1 MFIGEAFK
9 IFDKASCRII
19 GIADVIV
26 MDFHMRVPTHFE
38 SFRQINNLQGKF
50 TAKYNNQYIDKGRT
64 QKKYKKIK
72 ISKPK
77 HKDHYIYI
85 QTILQSSQIH

>member
-26 MDFHMRVPTHFE
+26 MDFHMRIPTHFE
-38 SFRQINNLQGKF
+38 SFLQINNLQGKF
-50 TAKYNNQYIDKGRT
+50 TTKYNNQYIDKGRT
-64 QKKYKKIK
+64 QKKIK
-72 ISKPK
+72 AKTQRSL
-77 HKDHYIYI
+77 HIYI